1 MVERVACLSNGK
13 LVVIEEGREPTE
25 LESPYAEQIGA
36 RERAMVRK
44 NAWKTQG
51 RGAAFMGGGRSAL
64 WGGGADAELPPARI
78 VGVTRGRVSGEL
90 CYAISTGVVSGVFA
104 QKPGTRD
111 EQRLFHHADVLLR
124 EVDFSF
130 ADEAFTCTVD
140 GKGGTSAIGV
150 LADDGKGV
158 RTVTEGDVLDR
169 GPRWQPGGVAEIV
182 YASAGIGRT
191 QSGAWAGLSPFALH
205 RLRLNDGTVEVLVSD
220 AKYDYV
226 APVPVAE
233 GLIYAIR
240 RAYQAG
246 PPKAS
251 ALGVLG
257 DLLLAPFR
265 LLYALFQY
273 LNFFSARYTGKSLL
287 TRGNAQQKAADAERM
302 MIWGN
307 LVEVA
312 HDADDAAHGSSA
324 SREARGYE
332 LVRITPKSTEV
343 IAQGVL
349 AFDIAPNGD
358 VVYSSGKALYRM
370 APAKGSKPR
379 KLADVHRVEQIVIC

>member
-1 MVERVACLSNGK
+1 MADRIACLTNGK
-13 LVVIEEGREPTE
+13 LLVLEDGRAPTE

-64 WGGGADAELPPARI
+64 WGGGAEPELPPARV
-78 VGVTRGRVSGEL
+78 VGVTRGRVTGEL
-90 CYAISTGVVSGVFA
+90 CYAISTGVVSGIFA

-111 EQRLFHHADVLLR
+111 EQRLFHNADVQIR
-124 EVDFSF
+124 EVDLSF

-140 GKGGTSAIGV
+140 GKGGTSAIGI

-169 GPRWQPGGVAEIV
+169 GPRWMPGGAGEIL
-182 YASAGIGRT
+182 YASAGVGRT
-191 QSGAWAGLSPFALH
+191 QSGGWAGLSPFSLH
-205 RLRLNDGTVEVLVSD
+205 RLRLKDGTVEVLVSD

-226 APVPVAE
+226 APVPVSE
-233 GLIYAIR
+233 SLIYAIR
-240 RAYQAG
+240 RAYRTAQ
-246 PPKAS
+246 PKAS
-251 ALGVLG
+251 VLGVLW

-273 LNFFSARYTGKSLL
+273 LSFFSARYTGKSLL
-287 TRGNAQQKAADAERM
+287 TRGPAQQKAADAERM
-302 MIWGN
+302 MVWGN
-307 LVEVA
+307 LVEVSQ
-312 HDADDAAHGSSA
+312 DAADATHA
-324 SREARGYE
+324 SETGRETRGYE

-343 IAQGVL
+343 VTHGVI
-349 AFDIAPNGD
+349 AFDVAPNGD
-358 VVYSSGKALYRM
+358 LVYSNGKALYRL
-370 APAKGSKPR
+370 APSKGSTPK
-379 KLADVHRVEQIVIC
+379 KLADVERVEQIVIC